1 MCIRDSF
8 DIFSTIASA
17 ANASIPTDREID
29 GVDLLPFIKR
39 EKSSNPHETLYW
51 RSGNHQAVLH
61 KNWKYL
67 ISKKENMRWLFNT
80 DQDPLEKNN
89 LIDSNPEERVLL
101 ENLLAKFNSEQKDP
115 LFPSSTELPVLIDK
129 YEGQNIEEQD
139 EYIYWSN

>member
-1 MCIRDSF
+1 M
-8 DIFSTIASA
+8 
-17 ANASIPTDREID
+17 E
-29 GVDLLPFIKR
+29 
-39 EKSSNPHETLYW
+39 
-51 RSGNHQAVLH
+51 
-61 KNWKYL
+61 

-89 LIDSNPEERVLL
+89 LIESNLQERLLL

-129 YEGQNIEEQD
+129 YEGQTVEEQD